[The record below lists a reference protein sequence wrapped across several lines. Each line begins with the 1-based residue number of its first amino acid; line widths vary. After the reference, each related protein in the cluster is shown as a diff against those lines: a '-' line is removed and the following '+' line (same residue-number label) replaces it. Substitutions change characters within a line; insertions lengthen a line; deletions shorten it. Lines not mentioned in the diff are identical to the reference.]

1 MQAGTYP
8 ARGYAT
14 LELSGLE
21 LSFTG
26 ACVRA
31 SFYQIGR
38 DQPQRLTYQHRTG
51 LSSYTSHFWFAG
63 ACVFAKQSV
72 EKLLL
77 WPSNGGQSILT
88 SLRSAFLPSSLN
100 HHHPSALVYS
110 TCSPVSVCG
119 TDANI
124 TPKRIFSRKL
134 KSSASPTIM
143 VELY

>member
-26 ACVRA
+26 AYARA
-31 SFYQIGR
+31 SSLCTFVYGS
-38 DQPQRLTYQHRTG
+38 QPQRLTYQHRTG

-72 EKLLL
+72 EKL
-77 WPSNGGQSILT
+77 
-88 SLRSAFLPSSLN
+88 SLRP
-100 HHHPSALVYS
+100 P
-110 TCSPVSVCG
+110 
-119 TDANI
+119 
-124 TPKRIFSRKL
+124 
-134 KSSASPTIM
+134 
-143 VELY
+143 

>member
-1 MQAGTYP
+1 MVQDSFQLVKPFMQAGTYP

-26 ACVRA
+26 ACARA
-31 SFYQIGR
+31 SLTKWKG
-38 DQPQRLTYQHRTG
+38 QPQRLTYQHRTG

-77 WPSNGGQSILT
+77 WV
-88 SLRSAFLPSSLN
+88 R
-100 HHHPSALVYS
+100 
-110 TCSPVSVCG
+110 
-119 TDANI
+119 
-124 TPKRIFSRKL
+124 
-134 KSSASPTIM
+134 
-143 VELY
+143 

>member
-26 ACVRA
+26 ACARA

-72 EKLLL
+72 EKL
-77 WPSNGGQSILT
+77 
-88 SLRSAFLPSSLN
+88 SLRPPGAEE
-100 HHHPSALVYS
+100 HIV
-110 TCSPVSVCG
+110 
-119 TDANI
+119 
-124 TPKRIFSRKL
+124 
-134 KSSASPTIM
+134 
-143 VELY
+143 